1 MMTSDGVEI
10 EAIKKSIG
18 TETWNGFYSIKY
30 NQLMKNSKVK
40 ELILLHLKSKTE
52 KVLCPK

>member
-1 MMTSDGVEI
+1 MTSDGVEI

-18 TETWNGFYSIKY
+18 AETWNRFYSIKY

-40 ELILLHLKSKTE
+40 ELILLKSKNG